1 MYTME
6 NYVWGLVAYVL
17 GVLLITPLLWW
28 MTRCLPWHPLRAF
41 FRILVL
47 VTLLTPMIADTGQ
60 SFLAPA
66 WVVGVFQLILPQEGR
81 GLGDALAPIAVCFV
95 LIYVL
100 DLVMWLLFWRRRGA
114 DKPVTRAPTLEETLN

>member
-28 MTRCLPWHPLRAF
+28 ITRFLPWHPLRAF

-47 VTLLTPMIADTGQ
+47 AILLTPMIADLGQ
-60 SFLAPA
+60 DFLAPA
-66 WVVGVFQLILPQEGR
+66 WMVGVFQVIIPQEGR
-81 GLGDALAPIAVCFV
+81 DPGDALVPIAVCFV
-95 LIYVL
+95 LVYVL
-100 DLVMWLLFWRRRGA
+100 DLAMWQLFWRRRAA
-114 DKPVTRAPTLEETLN
+114 DKPATRAPTMEQRLN